1 MKLKLQF
8 WSKLGNEAN
17 YISDYPKLIQK
28 ITVISNFVKNIS
40 KTDKNYFLKLEYTE
54 WKFLMI
60 LNFALG
66 LLNTTW

>member
-1 MKLKLQF
+1 MKLITF
-8 WSKLGNEAN
+8 
-17 YISDYPKLIQK
+17 SDYPKHNQK
-28 ITVISNFVKNIS
+28 IIVISNFVKNIS

-66 LLNTTW
+66 LPNTTW